1 MRRRPAGA
9 RLTILMEWT
18 MISNRDILESS
29 RGARCRS
36 GMSWRAFVNKSA
48 FVNRKTHHAACW
60 AKLISR
66 LYNLHTARARAP
78 HTPHT
83 LHIEP
88 ARRGARAAPPAR
100 GALVDCADRRP
111 PRRSLSSWH
120 NHT

>member
-66 LYNLHTARARAP
+66 LYNLHTARAPPTR
-78 HTPHT
+78 HTHCT
-83 LHIEP
+83 
-88 ARRGARAAPPAR
+88 
-100 GALVDCADRRP
+100 
-111 PRRSLSSWH
+111 
-120 NHT
+120 

>member
-66 LYNLHTARARAP
+66 LYNLHTARARRAPPP
-78 HTPHT
+78 HTAHRARAPGG
-83 LHIEP
+83 
-88 ARRGARAAPPAR
+88 ARRAARARRAR
-100 GALVDCADRRP
+100 GLRGP
-111 PRRSLSSWH
+111 PSATAEPL
-120 NHT
+120 